1 MAEETLEE
9 SVITSASGALETA
22 SRAILVAY
30 GVGFFVESY
39 FDARYGVTY
48 LNPFHSRIAYTGIG
62 LLLQIAAVVFVLN
75 AESVWGVN
83 STYWKKTIAKSFGR
97 EKYIYMVP
105 FAITWLTE
113 TAVLGFVVRFVFAL
127 HLNRPGSFIVHSVAP
142 AASPQAQVTVD
153 YLATLRFIAL
163 PLAAGIAVF
172 VLLSIADVVRRRPN
186 RRVRDVAAVVA
197 IVVGLLFIYA
207 EFRIWD
213 PEVVAFTIYVL
224 IIRIGFMLYRYDRC
238 FRRKDLRLVAIGL
251 SILLPMYYAACIYP
265 NVLPQW
271 GGAAKTRL
279 WIKFQHTIVPFGVTS
294 PAFLLEETEEG
305 YYLLRPDDDPEAA
318 ESSRDAEGAPEA
330 EGGAASAATATPNA
344 SATPTSRQPERLPDP
359 KSYSAI
365 YVPRGEVIQ
374 VLYERSDTD
383 KP

>member
-1 MAEETLEE
+1 MEEEMLDK
-9 SVITSASGALETA
+9 SVITSASGILETA

-75 AESVWGVN
+75 AESVWGIN
-83 STYWKKTIAKSFGR
+83 STYWKQTIAKSFGR
-97 EKYIYMVP
+97 DKYKYMVP

-113 TAVLGFVVRFVFAL
+113 TALLGFVVRFIFAL
-127 HLNRPGSFIVHSVAP
+127 HIKPRADFIVHSVAP
-142 AASPQAQVTVD
+142 SGAQQVQPSVD

-172 VLLSIADVVRRRPN
+172 VLLSIADVVRRRTN
-186 RRVRDVAAVVA
+186 RRARDVAAVVA
-197 IVVGLLFIYA
+197 ILVGLLFIYA
-207 EFRIWD
+207 EFRLSD
-213 PEVVAFTIYVL
+213 MEVVAFTIYVL
-224 IIRIGFMLYRYDRC
+224 IIRIGFMLYRYDRH

-251 SILLPMYYAACIYP
+251 SILLPTYYAAYIYP

-305 YYLLRPDDDPEAA
+305 YYLLRPDDDPGAQA
-318 ESSRDAEGAPEA
+318 SNQDAETAQETGTAGSDVTTPTP
-330 EGGAASAATATPNA
+330 SAA
-344 SATPTSRQPERLPDP
+344 PTVQPRQPERLPDP